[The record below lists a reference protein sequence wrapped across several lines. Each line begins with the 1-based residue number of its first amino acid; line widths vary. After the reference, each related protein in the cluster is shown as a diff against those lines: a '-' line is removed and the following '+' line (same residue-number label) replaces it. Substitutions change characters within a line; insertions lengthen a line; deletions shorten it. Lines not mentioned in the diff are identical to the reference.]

1 MEAAGVLRAPGQP
14 GSAGGQG
21 AGRGYPSGGA
31 MARAGPLQEGWAPGG
46 TGAGHCWGV
55 CPARSPALLILGSVC
70 ASCASVLP
78 AE

>member
-1 MEAAGVLRAPGQP
+1 MEAAGVLRPPGQP
-14 GSAGGQG
+14 GVAGGQG

-31 MARAGPLQEGWAPGG
+31 LARAGSQQEGWAPGG
-46 TGAGHCWGV
+46 PGV
-55 CPARSPALLILGSVC
+55 ARVSACPACSPALLILGSVC